1 MQALEAGDP
10 ARAAKLFEA
19 VLTRDPNDAAALGGL
34 GLARLRQGRMTE
46 ARDLLA
52 RAATGEEGRWSSAL
66 DAASFAS
73 ELAEGRRR
81 MAQGEMD
88 AAEGLLLRAAR
99 RDTPNQAEAE
109 VILGEIALR
118 RGEAEEAES
127 RFRAALYRRPALP
140 AAQQGLLE
148 SFRRQG
154 RIAEADSLSHQTA
167 HGGSA
172 QADALR
178 AEAGR
183 TEDPGA
189 ALRLLRDALAATPGS
204 AWARLDLA
212 RLLAQQGRAGEARA
226 LIEEALTAAP
236 AAEAAQA
243 VALIAEEDGRVSD
256 GLRALERIPARI
268 RSADQSRLLRS
279 LRWQAEMAELA
290 GAAPAEARRVL
301 LALAGRPDPTG
312 QAGLRVVRALAR
324 AGDREGAAEAL
335 RLTLAANGGGSV
347 PVRIALVGALSDGG
361 MEREAAS
368 LLDSLASDPNLRA
381 AQRRQIAFLL
391 NLSAPAQLAAAPE
404 TVARPVPVEAEP
416 ARLYQGA
423 RDPRAARR
431 IAEAV
436 LQRDPRN
443 AEARVGAIEAA
454 LAQRDLDAAE
464 RMLAEGRL
472 LNASDPRVSV
482 MEARLARLSGDGRR
496 AQTALRLAADQR
508 RAQISTQGGTYAMA
522 APAAAPR
529 SRTMLAGD
537 GQGSSFV
544 PLDANPASAGGGGV
558 TPSQLRASEDPLL
571 SEIGRQLAEVNEQA
585 SGRVVPNFAFRARS
599 GTSGLERLTEY
610 GSGAEAAIPLP
621 GVGGELSARVHAVTI
636 DAGRFNPSAANLRRF
651 GTNAVELARPGGP
664 SLPLAS
670 LTPRDNSATGV
681 GLGISY
687 ARSGVTVDLG
697 STPLG
702 FREQN
707 ILGGIEVVPRL
718 SETSQIRLRAERRS
732 VTDSLLSW
740 SGMRDRASGR
750 SFGGVV
756 RDTAYGQYEYY
767 SGNTGAYVGAGY
779 SSITGNNVADNS
791 RWQVNAGVSQAIF
804 RTADE
809 ELVTGLDLNYFAYD
823 KNLRLFTL
831 GHGGY
836 FSPQTYVNASIP
848 LDYRARNGNLA
859 YRIGASIGV
868 NYFHEKRSP
877 LFPTNGALQAVV
889 EAQAAADPTVSAF
902 SPSQRDTTLAAGV
915 RADIEY
921 ALTPSLRIGAS
932 ARYDRSADYNET
944 RGLIYARYRFDP

>member
-1 MQALEAGDP
+1 MQALEAGDL
-10 ARAAKLFEA
+10 AQAAKLFEA

-34 GLARLRQGRMTE
+34 GLARLRQGRTTE

-52 RAATGEEGRWSSAL
+52 RAATSEEGRWSSAL
-66 DAASFAS
+66 DAASFAT

-99 RDTPNQAEAE
+99 RDTPRPAEAE

-127 RFRAALYRRPALP
+127 RFRAALYRRPALS

-154 RIAEADSLSHQTA
+154 RIAEAHALSHQIA
-167 HGGSA
+167 RGGSA
-172 QADALR
+172 EADALR
-178 AEAGR
+178 GEAGR
-183 TEDPGA
+183 TEDPEA

-212 RLLAQQGRAGEARA
+212 RLLARQGRAGEARA
-226 LIEEALTAAP
+226 VIEEALKTAP

-243 VALIAEEDGRVSD
+243 IALIAEEDGRVSD

-290 GAAPAEARRVL
+290 GAAPAEARRAL

-312 QAGLRVVRALAR
+312 HAGLRVVRALAR
-324 AGDREGAAEAL
+324 VGDRDGAAEAL

-347 PVRIALVGALSDGG
+347 PVRIALAGALSDGG

-368 LLDSLASDPNLRA
+368 LLETLTSDATLPA
-381 AQRRQIAFLL
+381 AQRRQMAFLL

-404 TVARPVPVEAEP
+404 PVARPVPIEAEP

-423 RDPRAARR
+423 RDPRVARR

-464 RMLAEGRL
+464 MMLAEGRL

-482 MEARLARLSGDGRR
+482 VEARLARLSGDGRR

-508 RAQISTQGGTYAMA
+508 RAQISGGGTYAMA
-522 APAAAPR
+522 PAASR

-544 PLDANPASAGGGGV
+544 PLDANPASAGAGGV

-571 SEIGRQLAEVNEQA
+571 SEIGRQLAEVNEQV

-599 GTSGLERLTEY
+599 GTGGLERLTEY
-610 GSGAEAAIPLP
+610 GGGAEAAMPLP

-636 DAGRFNPSAANLRRF
+636 DAGRLDPSVANLRRF
-651 GTNAVELARPGGP
+651 GTNAVELARPDGP

-670 LTPRDNSATGV
+670 LAPRDSTAAGV
-681 GLGISY
+681 GLGIAY

-859 YRIGASIGV
+859 YRLGASIGV

-877 LFPTNGALQAVV
+877 LFPTNGAMQAVA
-889 EAQAAADPTVSAF
+889 EAAAAADPTVSAF
-902 SPSQRDTTLAAGV
+902 YPSQRDTTLAAGV